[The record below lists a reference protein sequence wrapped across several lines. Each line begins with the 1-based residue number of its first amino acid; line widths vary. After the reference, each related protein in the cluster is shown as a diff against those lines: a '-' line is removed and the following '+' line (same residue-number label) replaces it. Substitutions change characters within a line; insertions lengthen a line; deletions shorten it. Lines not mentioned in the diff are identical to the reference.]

1 MIQFSALK
9 IHDTSKSKNDV
20 LDDVLDDVL
29 ENENVKSLL
38 LVLKKNPKIKQKD
51 LAKELNVSLVTVQR
65 LINQLKQAQVIE
77 RKDGKRFGQ
86 WIVKNKVCKDY
97 KSSF

>member
-1 MIQFSALK
+1 M
-9 IHDTSKSKNDV
+9 
-20 LDDVLDDVL
+20 DDVL

-77 RKDGKRFGQ
+77 RKDGKRLGQ

>member
-9 IHDTSKSKNDV
+9 IHDTSKSKN
-20 LDDVLDDVL
+20 DVLDDVL

-51 LAKELNVSLVTVQR
+51 LAKELNVSLATVQR

-86 WIVKNKVCKDY
+86 WIVKK
-97 KSSF
+97 